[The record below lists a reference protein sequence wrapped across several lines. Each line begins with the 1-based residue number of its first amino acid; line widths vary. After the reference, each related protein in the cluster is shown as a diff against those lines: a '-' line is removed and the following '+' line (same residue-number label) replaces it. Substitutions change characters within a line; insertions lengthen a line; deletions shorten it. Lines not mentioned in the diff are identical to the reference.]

1 MQAYTQYETASAI
14 RDAANNPGGTAG
26 AGVGLGA
33 GIAMGAQMMNNMNA
47 GAANAGGGAVPPPIP
62 GAAVYHVAIN
72 GAQSGPFDMATLQRQ
87 AATGEINRTTLVW
100 KPGMAQWVK
109 AGELAELA
117 PLFAN
122 TPPPI
127 PQ

>member
-14 RDAANNPGGTAG
+14 RDAANNPGGAAG

-33 GIAMGAQMMNNMNA
+33 GIAMGAQMMNNMSSAAGMAGGATPPPLPA
-47 GAANAGGGAVPPPIP
+47 GAM
-62 GAAVYHVAIN
+62 YHVAVGPN
-72 GAQSGPFDMATLQRQ
+72 QTGPFDLGALQQQ
-87 AATGEINRTTLVW
+87 AASGSFNRNSLVW
-100 KPGMAQWVK
+100 KAGMAQWMK
-109 AGELAELA
+109 AGEVPELA

-122 TPPPI
+122 TPPPS